1 RQLVTTQPIE
11 VARTVNRLEQRHT
24 FSLRATGRAG
34 PVSTAG
40 RRDRARAAPRSD
52 TARITAP
59 SNKTA
64 QHVLQDAAVAVVVRL
79 TGGVDA
85 HDRVELDR
93 LLALGR
99 ELARLG
105 GDAHRLRCDTVV
117 ERLEA
122 RDRHDLGSVEAERL
136 PALPLGELQGDDTH
150 PDEVGAVDA
159 LEALGD
165 DRLDAQQRGAP
176 GRPVPRR
183 ARAVLLAAEHDE
195 RDARRLVVHAR
206 VVDEGLRAAR
216 LSEVAGVPALDHL
229 TV

>member
-1 RQLVTTQPIE
+1 VGPTERTRGVRALDDVVLRLRALGVAGETAARTQGREVLSAGQHLVHVALVTGVEHDRVARRVEDPVQRDRQLDDAEVRPEVPTGLGYLAHQELTDLPRELRQLVTTQPIE

-105 GDAHRLRCDTVV
+105 G
-117 ERLEA
+117 
-122 RDRHDLGSVEAERL
+122 
-136 PALPLGELQGDDTH
+136 
-150 PDEVGAVDA
+150 
-159 LEALGD
+159 
-165 DRLDAQQRGAP
+165 
-176 GRPVPRR
+176 
-183 ARAVLLAAEHDE
+183 
-195 RDARRLVVHAR
+195 
-206 VVDEGLRAAR
+206 
-216 LSEVAGVPALDHL
+216 
-229 TV
+229 